1 MHYPQGCNGTPRSL
15 HGQAADIFS
24 DPPNSLIVSRRA
36 AHFYARRQIIK
47 ETAMSAI
54 KLLKTP
60 EAAEIL
66 GLSPITL
73 EIWRIQGK
81 GPKFRKIGRLVRYA
95 ESDIHAYITA
105 ATRSNTSQTP
115 EQANA

>member
-1 MHYPQGCNGTPRSL
+1 VLERKTESL
-15 HGQAADIFS
+15 HGQAAGFENALRLTSLAALPIFMRVAKPYK
-24 DPPNSLIVSRRA
+24 D
-36 AHFYARRQIIK
+36 
-47 ETAMSAI
+47 TTMSAI
-54 KLLKTP
+54 KLYNTP

-81 GPKFRKIGRLVRYA
+81 GPKFRKIGRLVKYA
-95 ESDIHAYITA
+95 ESDIHAYITSC
-105 ATRSNTSQTP
+105 TRSNTSQTP